1 MTSTLIKTCHIVT
14 AFQWSDSKIGIAPW
28 LAEYLLRLK
37 GKGVEVTVFAPSYKG
52 LGDQTILG
60 LEVKRYRYFLS
71 RWEDLTHEEAA
82 LTRLR
87 RKPFYIFPA
96 IFLVI
101 SSCVN
106 IIKLCKKRKFDIIQV
121 HWPFPLGIT
130 GYLGA
135 KASKGKLVLK
145 FYSAELIFALRGPFP
160 FKEILKSIIKKA
172 DLIVANSSYTKNLLH
187 DFYPEIQAEV
197 IPEGFSV
204 VSKGSGKKEEN
215 SKKILFVGRL
225 VERKGVEYLIRA
237 IPLVSQELDAKL
249 DIVGDGEMRSKLEEL
264 AHSLKIKDRVNFT
277 GRVEETLLDKYYQEC
292 DLFVLPAIVDSKGDT
307 EGLGMVL
314 VEALSYGKPV
324 IASAVGGIVDII
336 KNKETG
342 LLVPEKDEKAL
353 AQAIVSILKNHSWA
367 KELASGGYQH
377 IKKHFDW
384 DKIVDKTLTLYNRV
398 CSQLKGSRII

>member
-1 MTSTLIKTCHIVT
+1 MIKACHIVT
-14 AFQWSDSKIGIAPW
+14 LFQWSDSKIGITPW
-28 LAEYLLRLK
+28 LTEYFLRLK
-37 GKGVEVTVFAPSYKG
+37 EKGVEVTVFAPSYKG
-52 LGDQTILG
+52 LRDQTVLG

-71 RWEDLTHEEAA
+71 RWENLTHEETA
-82 LTRLR
+82 LVRLK

-106 IIKLCKKRKFDIIQV
+106 IIKLCEKRKFDIIHV
-121 HWPFPLGIT
+121 HWPFPLGIA

-135 KASKGKLVLK
+135 KVSKGKLVLK
-145 FYSAELIFALRGPFP
+145 FYSAELAFALKGPFP
-160 FKEILKSIIKKA
+160 FKKILKKILKSIIKKA

-187 DFYPEIQAEV
+187 NFYSEIQAEV
-197 IPEGFSV
+197 IPEGISV
-204 VSKGSGKKEEN
+204 VPKASEKKEEN

-237 IPLVSQELDAKL
+237 MPLVAEQLEVKL
-249 DIVGDGEMRSKLEEL
+249 DIIGEGELRTKLEGL
-264 AHSLKIKDRVNFT
+264 SNSLGLKDKVNFA
-277 GRVEETLLDKYYQEC
+277 GRVKEELLDKYYRDC
-292 DLFVLPAIVDSKGDT
+292 DLFVLPAIVDHKGDT

-336 KNKETG
+336 KDQETG

-353 AQAIVSILKNHSWA
+353 AQAIVSILKNPSRA
-367 KELASGGYQH
+367 KELVTAGYQH
-377 IKKHFDW
+377 IKKYFDW
-384 DKIVDKTLTLYNRV
+384 DKIVDKTLTLYNRI
-398 CSQLKGSRII
+398 CLELKGSRII